1 MRPSSYTRTGSSS
14 RRRVSFRFLDTPRP
28 LPVRAGGAG
37 RRPGRAAAVGDPAP
51 DDVGAPARLAPDH
64 PGGGERLVL
73 QPDVAEVPLA
83 DVEVVGD
90 VLRSPGRVVR
100 GPRGVVGHDPTRP
113 RTPLPCQSPRDRGH
127 RGARCGTVGVTPV

>member
-28 LPVRAGGAG
+28 LPLRAGGAG

-51 DDVGAPARLAPDH
+51 DDVGAPARLAADH
-64 PGGGERLVL
+64 PRRRERLVL
-73 QPDVAEVPLA
+73 APNVADVPLA

-100 GPRGVVGHDPTRP
+100 EPRGVVGHGLTRP
-113 RTPLPCQSPRDRGH
+113 RVPPACQSPRK
-127 RGARCGTVGVTPV
+127 